1 MSCDGGSHG
10 YGFVPVNRSVV
21 VHVQQARDGGEQT
34 REKLSSSENMLAL
47 LYCKHWPL
55 TGQRGNYSY
64 KLGGAGVDIRL
75 PHDNE
80 RLEINLLTYPDK
92 TGQKR
97 SKRFRSKQVTSKVM
111 ATTTSTDESIVFLQ
125 QKITPTNHVGVF
137 VDKATH
143 GAENRLLFFHPSDI
157 CSAA

>member
-10 YGFVPVNRSVV
+10 YGFVPVNCSIV

-34 REKLSSSENMLAL
+34 AEKLSSSENMLAL
-47 LYCKHWPL
+47 LYCKHSPP
-55 TGQRGNYSY
+55 TGQ
-64 KLGGAGVDIRL
+64 GGIAATSWGWGVDVRL
-75 PHDNE
+75 PHYNK
-80 RLEINLLTYPDK
+80 RLEIKLLTYPDK

-97 SKRFRSKQVTSKVM
+97 SKRFRSKQVTKVM
-111 ATTTSTDESIVFLQ
+111 VTTTSTDESIVFLQ
-125 QKITPTNHVGVF
+125 QKTTPTNHSGVF

-143 GAENRLLFFHPSDI
+143 GAENRLLFFHPSNI